1 MDSKVMR
8 RLSYGLYVL
17 TAKDK
22 DSDNGC
28 IINTAMQVTSGPD
41 RISITVNRQNRT
53 HDMVRASG
61 KFNISMI
68 SREASFDLFKT
79 FGFQSGKNV
88 NKFETFKDCDR
99 AANGILYITGQTNGF
114 LSGSVMQEIDLGTHT
129 LFIADVTDGKV
140 LSESPSVTYEYY
152 QKNIKPAPEKK
163 KTGYVCRICGYIYE
177 GEPLP
182 KDFICPWCRHG
193 AADFEKL

>member
-41 RISITVNRQNRT
+41 RISITVNKQNRT

-61 KFNISMI
+61 KFNIS
-68 SREASFDLFKT
+68 
-79 FGFQSGKNV
+79 
-88 NKFETFKDCDR
+88 
-99 AANGILYITGQTNGF
+99 
-114 LSGSVMQEIDLGTHT
+114 
-129 LFIADVTDGKV
+129 
-140 LSESPSVTYEYY
+140 
-152 QKNIKPAPEKK
+152 
-163 KTGYVCRICGYIYE
+163 
-177 GEPLP
+177 
-182 KDFICPWCRHG
+182 
-193 AADFEKL
+193 